1 MKKENKNITELVK
14 TFEDARK
21 LTGRPDVPDFSNL
34 PTDMRKHFEAQYK
47 MIVIAEALNEG
58 WIPDWD
64 NYNEY
69 KYYPWFEM
77 SPSSFAFNDSNYDN
91 ANANAGSRSH
101 LCYNNP
107 MGRDLTSWWKITIQT
122 VLVGLIRR
130 LLLETKAYETIWKFI
145 LSYL

>member
-1 MKKENKNITELVK
+1 MKKENKKITDLVK
-14 TFEDARK
+14 TFDDARK

-64 NYNEY
+64 NHNEY

-77 SPSSFAFNDSNYDN
+77 SPSSFAFCASHCDD
-91 ANANAGSRSH
+91 ADACAGSGS
-101 LCYNNP
+101 
-107 MGRDLTSWWKITIQT
+107 
-122 VLVGLIRR
+122 R
-130 LLLETKAYETIWKFI
+130 LKFRTRELAEYAAKQFIDIWKDI
-145 LSYL
+145 QIA

>member
-1 MKKENKNITELVK
+1 MKKENIIDLIK
-14 TFEDARK
+14 TFDDARK

-47 MIVIAEALNEG
+47 MIVIAEALNEA

-77 SPSSFAFNDSNYDN
+77 SPSSFAVDGSFCADADATAGAGLALNFGLSSLQNMQQSNSLIF
-91 ANANAGSRSH
+91 GKISR
-101 LCYNNP
+101 
-107 MGRDLTSWWKITIQT
+107 
-122 VLVGLIRR
+122 
-130 LLLETKAYETIWKFI
+130 
-145 LSYL
+145 

>member
-1 MKKENKNITELVK
+1 MKKENKKITELVK

-77 SPSSFAFNDSNYDN
+77 SPSSFAFDDSGCAY
-91 ANANAGSRSH
+91 ALRLRVAGLALNFGHASLQIMQQSNLLIFGKISR
-101 LCYNNP
+101 
-107 MGRDLTSWWKITIQT
+107 
-122 VLVGLIRR
+122 
-130 LLLETKAYETIWKFI
+130 
-145 LSYL
+145 

>member
-1 MKKENKNITELVK
+1 MKKENKKITELVK

-77 SPSSFAFNDSNYDN
+77 SPSSFAFSDSLCYFAD
-91 ANANAGSRSH
+91 AYAGSGSR
-101 LCYNNP
+101 LCLKNKELSEYC
-107 MGRDLTSWWKITIQT
+107 GKQFIDLWKQ
-122 VLVGLIRR
+122 
-130 LLLETKAYETIWKFI
+130 FI
-145 LSYL
+145 I

>member
-1 MKKENKNITELVK
+1 MKKENKKITELVK

-21 LTGRPDVPDFSNL
+21 LTSRPDVPDFSNL

-64 NYNEY
+64 NNNEY

-77 SPSSFAFNDSNYDN
+77 SASSFAFYGS
-91 ANANAGSRSH
+91 AFGVARAGAGSGS
-101 LCYNNP
+101 
-107 MGRDLTSWWKITIQT
+107 
-122 VLVGLIRR
+122 R
-130 LLLETKAYETIWKFI
+130 LKFRTRELANYAAKQFIDIWKDI
-145 LSYL
+145 QIG

>member
-1 MKKENKNITELVK
+1 MKKENQKITELVK
-14 TFEDARK
+14 SFEDARK

-34 PTDMRKHFEAQYK
+34 PPDMRKYFEAQYK

-77 SPSSFAFNDSNYDN
+77 SPSSFAFGGSYYVL
-91 ANANAGSRSH
+91 ALARAGSGS
-101 LCYNNP
+101 
-107 MGRDLTSWWKITIQT
+107 
-122 VLVGLIRR
+122 R
-130 LLLETKAYETIWKFI
+130 LKFRTRELAEYAAKQFIDIWKDI
-145 LSYL
+145 QIA

>member
-1 MKKENKNITELVK
+1 MKKENKKITELVK

-77 SPSSFAFNDSNYDN
+77 SPSSSSFAFDVSACDY
-91 ANANAGSRSH
+91 AFARAGSGSR
-101 LCYNNP
+101 LCLKSKELSEYC
-107 MGRDLTSWWKITIQT
+107 GKQFIDLWKQ
-122 VLVGLIRR
+122 
-130 LLLETKAYETIWKFI
+130 FI
-145 LSYL
+145 L

>member
-1 MKKENKNITELVK
+1 MKKENKKITELVK

-47 MIVIAEALNEG
+47 MIVIAESLNEG

-77 SPSSFAFNDSNYDN
+77 SPSSFAFLGSCCDFAS
-91 ANANAGSRSH
+91 ALAGSGS
-101 LCYNNP
+101 
-107 MGRDLTSWWKITIQT
+107 
-122 VLVGLIRR
+122 R
-130 LLLETKAYETIWKFI
+130 LKFRTRELANYAAEQFIDIWKDI
-145 LSYL
+145 QIG

>member
-1 MKKENKNITELVK
+1 MKKENKKITELVK

-77 SPSSFAFNDSNYDN
+77 SPSSFAFDGSISLLRVRMRVAGLALNFGRTSLQNMQQSNSLIF
-91 ANANAGSRSH
+91 GKISR
-101 LCYNNP
+101 
-107 MGRDLTSWWKITIQT
+107 
-122 VLVGLIRR
+122 
-130 LLLETKAYETIWKFI
+130 
-145 LSYL
+145 

>member
-1 MKKENKNITELVK
+1 MKKENKKITELVK

-77 SPSSFAFNDSNYDN
+77 SPSSFAFDVSDYGTAD
-91 ANANAGSRSH
+91 AIAGSGS
-101 LCYNNP
+101 
-107 MGRDLTSWWKITIQT
+107 
-122 VLVGLIRR
+122 R
-130 LLLETKAYETIWKFI
+130 LKFRTRELANYAAEQFIDIWKDI
-145 LSYL
+145 QIG

>member
-1 MKKENKNITELVK
+1 MKKENKKITELVK

-58 WIPDWD
+58 WIPDCD

-77 SPSSFAFNDSNYDN
+77 SPSSFAFGVSSY
-91 ANANAGSRSH
+91 ATASAAAGSGS
-101 LCYNNP
+101 
-107 MGRDLTSWWKITIQT
+107 
-122 VLVGLIRR
+122 R
-130 LLLETKAYETIWKFI
+130 LKFRTRELANYAAEQFIDIWKDI
-145 LSYL
+145 QIG

>member
-1 MKKENKNITELVK
+1 MKKENKKITELVK

-58 WIPDWD
+58 WIPDWY

-77 SPSSFAFNDSNYDN
+77 SPCSFAFRGSDCDYAD
-91 ANANAGSRSH
+91 AAAGSGS
-101 LCYNNP
+101 
-107 MGRDLTSWWKITIQT
+107 
-122 VLVGLIRR
+122 R
-130 LLLETKAYETIWKFI
+130 LKFRTRELAKYAAEQFIDIWKDI
-145 LSYL
+145 QIG

>member
-1 MKKENKNITELVK
+1 MKKENKKITELVK

-64 NYNEY
+64 NYNEC

-77 SPSSFAFNDSNYDN
+77 SPSSFAFGGSYYVDAD
-91 ANANAGSRSH
+91 AFAGSGSR
-101 LCYNNP
+101 LCLKNEELSEYC
-107 MGRDLTSWWKITIQT
+107 GKQFIDLWKQ
-122 VLVGLIRR
+122 
-130 LLLETKAYETIWKFI
+130 FI
-145 LSYL
+145 L

>member
-1 MKKENKNITELVK
+1 MKKENKKITELVK

-69 KYYPWFEM
+69 KYYPWFKM
-77 SPSSFAFNDSNYDN
+77 SSFAFDGSTYGR
-91 ANANAGSRSH
+91 ANADAGSGSR
-101 LCYNNP
+101 LCLKSKELSEYC
-107 MGRDLTSWWKITIQT
+107 GKQFIDLWK
-122 VLVGLIRR
+122 
-130 LLLETKAYETIWKFI
+130 KFI
-145 LSYL
+145 I

>member
-58 WIPDWD
+58 WVPDVCDSSVYRW
-64 NYNEY
+64 
-69 KYYPWFEM
+69 YPWFKTNG
-77 SPSSFAFNDSNYDN
+77 SPSSFAFGDSLYDY
-91 ANANAGSRSH
+91 AYAIAGSGSR
-101 LCYNNP
+101 LCLKNEELSEYC
-107 MGRDLTSWWKITIQT
+107 GKQFIDLWKQ
-122 VLVGLIRR
+122 
-130 LLLETKAYETIWKFI
+130 FI
-145 LSYL
+145 L

>member
-58 WIPDWD
+58 WVPDVCDSSVYRW
-64 NYNEY
+64 
-69 KYYPWFEM
+69 YPWFKTNG
-77 SPSSFAFNDSNYDN
+77 SPSSFAFRDSYYDD
-91 ANANAGSRSH
+91 ALANAGSGSR
-101 LCYNNP
+101 LCLKNKELSEYC
-107 MGRDLTSWWKITIQT
+107 GKQFIDLWKQ
-122 VLVGLIRR
+122 
-130 LLLETKAYETIWKFI
+130 FI
-145 LSYL
+145 L

>member
-34 PTDMRKHFEAQYK
+34 PTDMREHFEAQYK

-64 NYNEY
+64 NYSEY

-77 SPSSFAFNDSNYDN
+77 SPSSFAFSDSYYFD
-91 ANANAGSRSH
+91 ADAFAGSGS
-101 LCYNNP
+101 
-107 MGRDLTSWWKITIQT
+107 
-122 VLVGLIRR
+122 R
-130 LLLETKAYETIWKFI
+130 LKFRTCELAKYAAEQFIDIWKDI
-145 LSYL
+145 QIG